1 MCHLPEFVRRYH
13 ICGRASAESHESVHA
28 TMQRMKN
35 SIKRMSSTRK
45 MYQTLFA
52 RTTASLKAGMAEREK
67 KINDKQSGIK
77 RGVGTYNTNYSTKR
91 QDDVDF
97 ESTIFGDEDTVD
109 GVAYVELVT
118 GGRIHATLKDT
129 YLYVKVGK
137 VPDDWVVG
145 IEQSN
150 LLSAA
155 KLEQAKYSDN

>member
-1 MCHLPEFVRRYH
+1 MKSQKKIDSTKFDDAVIDVIVEWDSVFPDEPYFNKLHFVMCHLPEFVRRYH

-77 RGVGTYNTNYSTKR
+77 RGVGTYNTNCSTKR
-91 QDDVDF
+91 QDDVHSF
-97 ESTIFGDEDTVD
+97 TNKI
-109 GVAYVELVT
+109 
-118 GGRIHATLKDT
+118 
-129 YLYVKVGK
+129 
-137 VPDDWVVG
+137 W
-145 IEQSN
+145 
-150 LLSAA
+150 
-155 KLEQAKYSDN
+155 